1 VTALETI
8 RAALAQAASRLGAP
22 PPHGEVALERPRDPT
37 HGDLATNLA
46 LTLAK
51 TLGQKPRAI
60 AERLVATVELPP
72 GLVRKTEIAGPGFIN
87 FFLAGE
93 QVVGSL
99 PSIITA
105 GENYGKSDVGRK
117 AKVNVEFVSANPT
130 GPLHVGHGR
139 GAALGD
145 GIAALLE
152 WTGWSVTREFYVNDA
167 GTQIDKMARSLWA
180 RVQQQAGRPGTIPE
194 GGYHGEYLN
203 ELAAAI
209 LKKEGKRFADLP
221 EDEGVRRCREI
232 GVSAQRAEQDED
244 LRQFG
249 VRFDVVSRESAIYG
263 RRLID
268 ATLAELA
275 AKGHTFEADGA
286 LWLRTT
292 ALGDDKDRVLKK
304 SDGTYTYL
312 VPDIAY
318 HRDKR
323 ERGFVTAI
331 DVWGADH
338 HGYIPRMRAAL
349 QALGYPDDF
358 FHVEIV
364 QLVRVMR
371 GGEEVRFSKR
381 SGEFVSLRDLFE
393 ETGVDAARYFFLMKR
408 GDSQFVFDVDLA
420 KSQTEENPVFYVQMA
435 HARMSGIFRVAGR
448 EPGSVRADGVELS
461 VLTRPEEIALVKELA
476 EFPDV
481 VQRAAAAYEPHRIT
495 GYLEGLAR
503 LAHAWYH
510 KYRVLGEPEEAA
522 RLLLARA
529 VQQVLANGLSLLGIP
544 APERM

>member
-8 RAALAQAASRLGAP
+8 RAALAHAASRLGASDV
-22 PPHGEVALERPRDPT
+22 EVALERPRDPT
-37 HGDLATNLA
+37 HGDVATNLA

-60 AERLVATVELPP
+60 AERLVATLELPP

-93 QVVGSL
+93 QVVGVL
-99 PSIITA
+99 PSIIAA
-105 GENYGKSDVGRK
+105 GKDYGKSDVGRK

-145 GIAALLE
+145 GIAALLA

-180 RVQQQAGRPGTIPE
+180 RVQQQAGRPGAIPE

-203 ELAAAI
+203 ELAATI

-221 EDEGVRRCREI
+221 EDEGVRRSREI
-232 GVSAQRAEQDED
+232 GVSAQRAEQDQD
-244 LRQFG
+244 LREFG
-249 VRFDVVSRESAIYG
+249 VRFDVVSRESTIYE
-263 RRLID
+263 RRWID

-318 HRDKR
+318 HRDKHQ
-323 ERGFVTAI
+323 RGFVKAI

-349 QALGYPDDF
+349 QALGYPGGF

-420 KSQTEENPVFYVQMA
+420 KSQTEENPVFYVQMG

-448 EPGSVRADGVELS
+448 EPGSVRADGVDLS
-461 VLTRPEEIALVKELA
+461 VLTQPEEIELVKELA

-481 VQRAAAAYEPHRIT
+481 LRRAAAAYEPHRVT

-503 LAHAWYH
+503 IAHAWYH

-522 RLLLARA
+522 RLVLARA
-529 VQQVLANGLSLLGIP
+529 VQQVLATGLSLLGIR